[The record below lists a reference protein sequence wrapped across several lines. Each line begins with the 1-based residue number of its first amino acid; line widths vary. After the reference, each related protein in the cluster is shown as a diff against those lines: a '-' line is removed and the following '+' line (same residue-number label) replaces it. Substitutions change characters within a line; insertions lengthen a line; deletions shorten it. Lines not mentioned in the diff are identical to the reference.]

1 MITKINTC
9 KIEYQS
15 NMKIFVYN
23 YDNLIK
29 IQKKIIKSIQNNKL
43 VEELYIY
50 IYIYIYIDTHTHTH
64 TR

>member
-1 MITKINTC
+1 
-9 KIEYQS
+9 
-15 NMKIFVYN
+15 MKIFVYN

-29 IQKKIIKSIQNNKL
+29 IQKSIIKSIQNNSL

-50 IYIYIYIDTHTHTH
+50 

>member
-1 MITKINTC
+1 MITKINTF

-15 NMKIFVYN
+15 NMKIFFYN

-29 IQKKIIKSIQNNKL
+29 IQKKIIKSIQNNSL

-50 IYIYIYIDTHTHTH
+50 